1 MTVSAARP
9 PATREPAGADNRLV
23 VGGVA
28 VSWRALPELAL
39 PAPAAVL
46 AHSAR
51 AALAA
56 ARHHAVHGTELLLGT
71 PGRVDQ
77 AMRAELRAAG
87 FTVTTLGDDGTR
99 PDDGPGPDGGARTDG
114 GVPTDDAAR
123 ADRGPAGGGAPVDGG
138 GQDGGD
144 AGVRAAGDG
153 SGRSRPPEPG
163 RLWLLTSGSTGRPKR
178 VGHTLDSLTTVRGP
192 QPERTWLC
200 PYAPGSYAWWQVVT
214 LSLTQPGQHLVV
226 VEPDEL
232 DEWPVLAAAHGVDA
246 VSGTP
251 TFWRRTLYRDAAAL
265 ARVPLRQL
273 TLGGEPVDQA
283 ILDQLRELFPAARIS
298 WIYASSEVGAA
309 IVVHDGRAGFPV
321 DWLDREVPGRPT
333 LSVRGDELVITSPYH
348 GVGLAGPVRTGDRV
362 RVADGRVLIT
372 GRLDSDEINVGG
384 SKVSAGLVRDVLTAH
399 PGLAWARVTGRRAP
413 LLGRMVVA
421 EVVPAPDAPE
431 PPDEAALVRWCADR
445 LPDHAV
451 PRRIRVLTEIPV
463 KETLKSDV

>member
-1 MTVSAARP
+1 MTVSTARP
-9 PATREPAGADNRLV
+9 AATREPAGADNRLV

-28 VSWRALPELAL
+28 VSWRDLPELSL
-39 PAPAAVL
+39 PEPAAVL

-71 PGRVDQ
+71 PGRVDPV
-77 AMRAELRAAG
+77 MRAELRAAG
-87 FTVTTLGDDGTR
+87 FIVTALGDHGTR
-99 PDDGPGPDGGARTDG
+99 PDEGVAADRDDPAAGGDPDGG
-114 GVPTDDAAR
+114 
-123 ADRGPAGGGAPVDGG
+123 GPAGGGS
-138 GQDGGD
+138 
-144 AGVRAAGDG
+144 G
-153 SGRSRPPEPG
+153 SGGSRPAEPG

-178 VGHTLDSLTTVRGP
+178 VGHTLDSLTTVRGA

-298 WIYASSEVGAA
+298 WIYASSEVGAS

-321 DWLDREVPGRPT
+321 DWLDRDVPGRPT

-348 GVGLAGPVRTGDRV
+348 GMGLDGPVRTGDRV
-362 RVADGRVLIT
+362 RVVDDRVLIT

-399 PGLAWARVTGRRAP
+399 PRLAWARVTGRRAP

-421 EVVPAPDAPE
+421 EVVPAPDAAE